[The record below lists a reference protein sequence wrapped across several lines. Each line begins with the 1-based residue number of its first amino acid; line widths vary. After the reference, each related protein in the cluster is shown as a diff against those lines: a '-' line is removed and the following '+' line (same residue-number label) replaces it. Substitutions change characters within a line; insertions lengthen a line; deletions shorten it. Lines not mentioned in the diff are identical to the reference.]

1 MNKTYLSGPRSCFD
15 YEVIEDPVTTPEIL
29 DDDTPGIDYI
39 NINIENANLI
49 LENEN
54 KLRS

>member
-1 MNKTYLSGPRSCFD
+1 MNKIYLSGPRSCFD

-39 NINIENANLI
+39 HLNNENVNFN
-49 LENEN
+49 LEN
-54 KLRS
+54 